1 MQLPPT
7 VPFWLWFHKHKM
19 VTMTHEWKQKCSP
32 FWHSQSSS
40 HLVAP
45 PPPQGQLYM
54 CDKVCWANR
63 SRKCFALHLPFTE
76 KSVGWDGKVLNSHIC
91 WLCTL
96 GASRILSE
104 LISLSGFWH
113 FARTNWESRRKFLT
127 QCLTCSICLFSPSA
141 EHPSSVENRAS
152 VQGPNF
158 TMTNDSG
165 FKPFSR
171 EG

>member
-1 MQLPPT
+1 MSESRSVAHSDILSRVPTLWLPHP
-7 VPFWLWFHKHKM
+7 HKDNCTC
-19 VTMTHEWKQKCSP
+19 VTRFVGLTGVGSA
-32 FWHSQSSS
+32 
-40 HLVAP
+40 L
-45 PPPQGQLYM
+45 LYI
-54 CDKVCWANR
+54 C
-63 SRKCFALHLPFTE
+63 LFTE